1 MHRYVCC
8 INKSILLG
16 LDMRKYEGQLPPF
29 LHAVE
34 QKALEPIFGIYIPNG
49 GKKGEITFG
58 GVNEAHLKKDTAVS
72 VKIEAGGQ
80 MYIKM
85 KKFMLGDIE
94 ACKEN
99 DASCKA
105 LVDTG
110 CTDILGPKNCMHII
124 LIVKSSFMKMGYH
137 HPARYKV
144 HRLTLFRKLELNN
157 G

>member
-1 MHRYVCC
+1 MGNYHHSFMLWKRRQQT
-8 INKSILLG
+8 NL
-16 LDMRKYEGQLPPF
+16 F
-29 LHAVE
+29 
-34 QKALEPIFGIYIPNG
+34 IYIPNG

-72 VKIEAGGQ
+72 VKIEAGER

-85 KKFMLGDIE
+85 KKLMLGDIE

-110 CTDILGPKNCMHII
+110 CTDIKGPKD
-124 LIVKSSFMKMGYH
+124 IVNKFLKEKMG
-137 HPARYKV
+137 K
-144 HRLTLFRKLELNN
+144 LTVSVTGLT
-157 G
+157 

>member
-1 MHRYVCC
+1 
-8 INKSILLG
+8 
-16 LDMRKYEGQLPPF
+16 MRKYEGQLPPF

-72 VKIEAGGQ
+72 VKIEAGER

-85 KKFMLGDIE
+85 KKLMLGDIE

-110 CTDILGPKNCMHII
+110 CTDIIGPKD
-124 LIVKSSFMKMGYH
+124 IVNKFLKEKMG
-137 HPARYKV
+137 K
-144 HRLTLFRKLELNN
+144 LTVSVTGLT
-157 G
+157 